1 MQELSGAH
9 LYFNGIF
16 YLSFRKE
23 LLILVE
29 ANFSHLF
36 FTRFLLRFVKQCA
49 SQKYLP
55 SPKGIGLSLMQKL
68 IFLEFSIK
76 TRTF

>member
-55 SPKGIGLSLMQKL
+55 SPKVSHCTGLGLG
-68 IFLEFSIK
+68 FLSCK
-76 TRTF
+76 N

>member
-55 SPKGIGLSLMQKL
+55 SPKVSHCTGLGLG
-68 IFLEFSIK
+68 FLSYK
-76 TRTF
+76 N